1 MIYGAFYFEKKYLI
15 RRKGI
20 IKMHYLKEYFKKSLK
35 KNFCLLMAAAML
47 SSGMELPANAAELTT
62 AAACEEE
69 LHEETESETLVED
82 VLEEVPEETAET
94 IDTEEAEIES
104 EEDTTFAEEIV
115 DTENQT
121 NGLTIE
127 RPSEEIGIGDPIVG
141 GKLPNGSG
149 SWSLTNGK
157 LIVSGSGEY
166 WPSTG
171 LIAPPW
177 YEYREQIKTVCK

>member
-1 MIYGAFYFEKKYLI
+1 
-15 RRKGI
+15 
-20 IKMHYLKEYFKKSLK
+20 MHYLKEYFKKSLK

-104 EEDTTFAEEIV
+104 EEDTTFAEEII
-115 DTENQT
+115 DTE
-121 NGLTIE
+121 
-127 RPSEEIGIGDPIVG
+127 
-141 GKLPNGSG
+141 
-149 SWSLTNGK
+149 
-157 LIVSGSGEY
+157 
-166 WPSTG
+166 
-171 LIAPPW
+171 
-177 YEYREQIKTVCK
+177 EQDRKSVV